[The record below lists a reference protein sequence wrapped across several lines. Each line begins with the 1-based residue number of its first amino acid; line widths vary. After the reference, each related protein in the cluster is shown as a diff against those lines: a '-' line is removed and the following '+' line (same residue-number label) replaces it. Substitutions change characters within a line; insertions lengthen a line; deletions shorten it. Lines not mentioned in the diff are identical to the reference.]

1 MRRIVVVM
9 GAGAVAVAAA
19 AVAQTAQ
26 PAGSQAAAAQAE
38 APFDARQAVAE
49 VRRLI
54 AENYVLP
61 ERRATIDAALAE
73 SLAAGRYDV
82 DTPQALAERINAD
95 LERAGKDKHLNISFD
110 PAQAA
115 MLRSGGSDGGPDEAQ
130 FERLAAARNHG
141 LTEMK
146 VLDGNIRY
154 LAVDG
159 FMWAGAKSA
168 AAYDDAMRFLKGG
181 DAAIIDIRRN
191 GGGSPHAVQYLI
203 SHFMEPD
210 RHIVTFH
217 MRGDENVDTLST
229 LKDLPAG
236 RMVGKP
242 LYVLASGRS
251 ASAAEEFAGHIAG
264 FKVGELIGE
273 TTAGAG
279 FRNDLYPIPGGLVLS
294 VSVGRA
300 VLASTGKDWEAVGIA
315 PTLAVAPE
323 KALDV
328 AHGRAARRLAAT
340 ATGRDKALLEGLA
353 AVLAAKADPVAP
365 ALPLAAYAGRFGER
379 QVTVEDG
386 KLMFQRD
393 GGPKMRLLAVGPNLF
408 AFADGDPLTRVRY
421 EVAGTAA
428 PAFELIRGDGSRVRA
443 ARSE

>member
-1 MRRIVVVM
+1 MKRILVAL
-9 GAGAVAVAAA
+9 GAAAVAAA
-19 AVAQTAQ
+19 AAAETAQTAQ
-26 PAGSQAAAAQAE
+26 PAAAEAQAA
-38 APFDARQAVAE
+38 FDARAAVAE

-54 AENYVLP
+54 AENYVLS
-61 ERRATIDAALAE
+61 EKRAVIDAALAE
-73 SLAAGRYDV
+73 GLASGRYDV
-82 DTPQALAERINAD
+82 DRPELLADRITAD
-95 LERAGKDKHLNISFD
+95 LKAAANDKHLNLNFN

-115 MLRSGGSDGGPDEAQ
+115 MLGSGPGNGPPDKAEI
-130 FERLAAARNHG
+130 ERMAVARNHG

-146 VLDGNIRY
+146 VLEGNVRY

-159 FMWAGAKSA
+159 FMWAGPKTTE
-168 AAYDDAMRFLKGG
+168 AYDLAMRFLQGG

-191 GGGSPHAVQYLI
+191 GGGSPQAVRYLI

-210 RHIVTFH
+210 KHIVSFH
-217 MRGDENVDTLST
+217 MGSKPEDRWST

-236 RMVGKP
+236 RMIGKP

-279 FRNDLYPIPGGLVLS
+279 FRNSLYPVQGGLVLS

-315 PTLAVAPE
+315 PTLAVAPD

-328 AHGRAARRLAAT
+328 AHSRAARTLAA
-340 ATGRDKALLEGLA
+340 KASGPAKARYEALA
-353 AVLAAKADPVAP
+353 AVLAAKAEPVAP
-365 ALPLAAYAGRFGER
+365 ALPLGAYAGTFGER
-379 QVTVEDG
+379 KVTVEDG
-386 KLMFQRD
+386 SLVLQR
-393 GGPKMRLLAVGPNLF
+393 GAGPKLRLVAVGPNQF
-408 AFADGDPLTRVRY
+408 AFSEGDPLTRVHY
-421 EVAGTAA
+421 EVAGTAT
-428 PAFELIRGDGSRVRA
+428 PAFELVRGDGSRDKA
-443 ARSE
+443 ARTD